1 MRRHLSAVLVGAIAP
16 LLAAPASAQTTTVAP
31 GEAIVA
37 NVAYCNDETEANNV
51 LRAHRMSGFAA
62 GVDYVV
68 HSPVCQV
75 AVRGFTVL
83 RQVAEYTSL
92 PLARADDRRTF
103 YVIEAV
109 DPQGT
114 RLYIVSMVKVAQP
127 SAQAMGF

>member
-1 MRRHLSAVLVGAIAP
+1 MRRHLLFAAMAP
-16 LLAAPASAQTTTVAP
+16 FLAAPASAQTTTVAP

-37 NVAYCNDETEANNV
+37 NVAYCNDEAEAHNV

-75 AVRGFTVL
+75 AVKGFTVL
-83 RQVAEYTSL
+83 RQVAEYPAL
-92 PLARADDRRTF
+92 PMARHEDRKTF

-109 DPQGT
+109 DPQGAK
-114 RLYIVSMVKVAQP
+114 LYIVSMVKVTQP
-127 SAQAMGF
+127 SAQVMGF